1 MRAYSCGTR
10 PGTTPIAAFLALSD
24 RIVASGDSV
33 SMASEAIATGHPVA
47 IFEMG
52 GGQRHRRFIANL
64 FERKLA
70 SPAGEPF
77 LPPSDGPGPNATPEA
92 VAALRRLIEDEI
104 GRLV

>member
-1 MRAYSCGTR
+1 M
-10 PGTTPIAAFLALSD
+10 
-24 RIVASGDSV
+24 ASGDSV